1 MSIEALGRRPPMAS
15 PEQDGGNASP
25 LDAGGLSR
33 FKTPPPFP
41 LTECVELQIFLFFM
55 TEGAQTSSGARSM
68 SVWWSLA
75 MRRRARQTTGG
86 GGVDESVCVW
96 GGVSGLGWASTVAEQ
111 QERRCHGDRQEEG
124 EGARVHG
131 EPCSGGGGGVG

>member
-1 MSIEALGRRPPMAS
+1 MVSGDEEKGEADNRGV
-15 PEQDGGNASP
+15 GGWT
-25 LDAGGLSR
+25 R
-33 FKTPPPFP
+33 
-41 LTECVELQIFLFFM
+41 
-55 TEGAQTSSGARSM
+55 
-68 SVWWSLA
+68 
-75 MRRRARQTTGG
+75 
-86 GGVDESVCVW
+86 VCVCG